1 MGDGRGTRPKN
12 IARSLGFLGVI
23 PVKLPVQPDQV
34 LRSSL
39 KAVSLALLCTLGG
52 AAKAEFD
59 ASRLWVNAGFYSA
72 HYETNQGLRNANP
85 GIGFEYRIDD
95 TWSATAG
102 RFRNS
107 NNANSNYVGAYYQPW
122 TWAGVKL
129 GVVAGAFNGYPNAY
143 NGGWFPALIP
153 TASFESAH
161 WGLNVALVPPLK
173 DRLYGAVSFQLKF
186 RFQD

>member
-1 MGDGRGTRPKN
+1 M
-12 IARSLGFLGVI
+12 
-23 PVKLPVQPDQV
+23 KLPVAPDLVWGPCLRAVGLAV
-34 LRSSL
+34 L
-39 KAVSLALLCTLGG
+39 ATMGG

-59 ASRLWVNAGFYSA
+59 ASRFWVNTGFYSA
-72 HYETNQGLRNANP
+72 HFDTDQGLRNANL
-85 GIGFEYRIDD
+85 GIGVEYRIDN

-107 NNANSNYVGAYYQPW
+107 DNANSNYVGAYYQPW

-143 NGGWFPALIP
+143 KGGWFPALIP
-153 TASFESAH
+153 TASLEGRH

-186 RFQD
+186 RFQPGQ